1 MRQSLKELRK
11 KRTLLD
17 RAIRALEKL
26 ETLKARRAQLQRDL
40 KASPA
45 AKEML
50 PGGFIVLRGG
60 ASASRVSRS
69 RSTKFESSPRTAS
82 RRGAGNG

>member
-17 RAIRALEKL
+17 RAIRALEEL
-26 ETLKARRAQLQRDL
+26 ETLKARRTQLQRDL

-45 AKEML
+45 GEEML

-69 RSTKFESSPRTAS
+69 RSTKSEPGPRTGS